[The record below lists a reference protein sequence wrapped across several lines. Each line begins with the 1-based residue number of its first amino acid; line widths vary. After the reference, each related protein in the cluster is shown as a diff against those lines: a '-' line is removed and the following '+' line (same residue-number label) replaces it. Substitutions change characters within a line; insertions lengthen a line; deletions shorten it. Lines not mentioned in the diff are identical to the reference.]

1 MSKIVLVTLLGF
13 FSVLAQASQ
22 TSSSCYHSKLPAQN
36 TTPQT
41 ELFIVVDQTT
51 LLDDGLKQSVA
62 NQIRPFLVAGNRVSV
77 VVFSA
82 YTQGRY
88 TQILASSQLD
98 HTLPLALRNSVSKP
112 VLEKF
117 DQCLNR
123 QPAVAAQTIGA
134 ALRQGF
140 EGISTDIAK
149 SDIYASLKDISGLVR
164 QSSSA
169 QRVVLLVS
177 DMLENSSI
185 TSFYAN
191 NSVRKIDPTQELQ
204 LAEKNQLIADFAGA
218 RIYVLGAGLLPK
230 SGATNKAQ
238 YRDPKTMQALSFFW
252 KEYFQKSN
260 AKLIEFGAPAL
271 LTQIK

>member
-1 MSKIVLVTLLGF
+1 MRKIVLITLLGF
-13 FSVLAQASQ
+13 FAAASLANP
-22 TSSSCYHSKLPAQN
+22 TTSSCYHSKLPALN
-36 TTPQT
+36 ATPT
-41 ELFIVVDQTT
+41 LELFIVIDQTT
-51 LLDDGLKQSVA
+51 LLDDALKQSVA
-62 NQIRPFLVAGNRVSV
+62 NQIRPFLVAGNRISV

-88 TQILASSQLD
+88 TQVLASSQLD
-98 HTLPLALRNSVSKP
+98 HTLSAAVRNSVSKP

-117 DQCLNR
+117 DQCMNR
-123 QPAVAAQTIGA
+123 QPGLVAQLIGA
-134 ALRQGF
+134 TLRQGF
-140 EGISTDIAK
+140 EGISTEIAK

-164 QSSSA
+164 QSSSSE
-169 QRVVLLVS
+169 RVVLLVS

-191 NSVRKIDPTQELQ
+191 NSVRKIDPALELQ
-204 LAEKNQLIADFAGA
+204 LAEKNQLLADFSDA
-218 RIYVLGAGLLPK
+218 RIYVIGPGLLPK
-230 SGATNKAQ
+230 SHAKNKSQ

-260 AKLIEFGAPAL
+260 AKLMEFGAPAL

>member
-13 FSVLAQASQ
+13 FSVMAQASQ
-22 TSSSCYHSKLPAQN
+22 ASSSCYHSKLPAQN

-62 NQIRPFLVAGNRVSV
+62 NQIRPFLVAGNRISV

-88 TQILASSQLD
+88 TQVLASSQLD
-98 HTLPLALRNSVSKP
+98 HTLSAAVRNSVSKP

-117 DQCLNR
+117 DQCMNR
-123 QPAVAAQTIGA
+123 QPGLVAQLIGA
-134 ALRQGF
+134 TLRQGF
-140 EGISTDIAK
+140 EGISTEIAK

-164 QSSSA
+164 QSSSSE
-169 QRVVLLVS
+169 RVVLLVS

-191 NSVRKIDPTQELQ
+191 NSVRKIDPAQELQ
-204 LAEKNQLIADFAGA
+204 LAEKNQLLADFSDA
-218 RIYVLGAGLLPK
+218 RIYVIGAGLLPK
-230 SGATNKAQ
+230 SHAKNKSQ
-238 YRDPKTMQALSFFW
+238 YRDPKTMQALSFFLEGIFS
-252 KEYFQKSN
+252 K
-260 AKLIEFGAPAL
+260 
-271 LTQIK
+271 IKCQVDGVWSPCTAHSD